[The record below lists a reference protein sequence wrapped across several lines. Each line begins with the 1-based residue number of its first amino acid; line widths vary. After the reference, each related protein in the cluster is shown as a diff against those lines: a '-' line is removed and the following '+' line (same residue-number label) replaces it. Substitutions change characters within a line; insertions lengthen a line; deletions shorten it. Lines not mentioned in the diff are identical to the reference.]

1 MIDFKKIRVLVTDG
15 DGKQPLA
22 MIRGLKE
29 LGCHVTV
36 LCGSKKDTCYVSN
49 KPDEKIL
56 NVVFQKK
63 DDKSFQ
69 VLLSLVATGKYDV
82 LMPVAEMYTDF
93 VTKHEDELKKYVKL
107 ACAPRSIYMKAF
119 NKQTTFEQAMKSGI
133 PCPYTR
139 RSDSRSAPRCRRPSR
154 CPGSFRP

>member
-56 NVVFQKK
+56 IRHRI
-63 DDKSFQ
+63 
-69 VLLSLVATGKYDV
+69 TR
-82 LMPVAEMYTDF
+82 
-93 VTKHEDELKKYVKL
+93 H
-107 ACAPRSIYMKAF
+107 
-119 NKQTTFEQAMKSGI
+119 
-133 PCPYTR
+133 TR
-139 RSDSRSAPRCRRPSR
+139 RDRQSKDEFPS
-154 CPGSFRP
+154 GS